1 MENDNLKSV
10 TESLYKQNL
19 ELAVKNKTLSLL
31 SKLYEISVLTLNPRE
46 LAKKITTVIQIDLNF
61 ELVGV
66 LLYDQEKDELFPLSF
81 SESDRFYKTQTDLN
95 VFSVNIPSVS
105 ENVFLKKVV
114 EQKIMAYT
122 EELRDIWDSLVPAEM
137 FNKVKSDSNVQS
149 SILYPLIIENK
160 VIGVLLLSLNRIY
173 SDLIEYEKESI
184 RTFVNVIAVA
194 LDKALLYEQL
204 ENTNT
209 KLKEANEGQA
219 SLMHFM
225 NHQVKGRF
233 GNAKN
238 IFAELLTNDYG
249 QMPDFAKPLLEK
261 GLEETKM
268 GVDYVQNIL
277 RGASAENGTLPYDM
291 KLINMKTIV
300 EEVFLKQKEY
310 AEKRWLNFNLQIE
323 PGDYNITGDAIQLG
337 EAVKNMIDN
346 SINYTKEGSIAVALS
361 VSDKKIQLKVKDTG
375 IGIASEDKDKLFKPG
390 GRGMESLKINVNST
404 GYGLAFVK
412 GVVEAHKG
420 RVWAESEGSDKG
432 SVFYIELPKT

>member
-1 MENDNLKSV
+1 MENDELKSV
-10 TESLYKQNL
+10 TENLYKQNL

-31 SKLYEISVLTLNPRE
+31 SKLYEISVLTLNPRD
-46 LAKKITTVIQIDLNF
+46 LAKKITSVIQIDLNF

-66 LLYDQEKDELFPLSF
+66 LLYDQEKNELFPLSF

-238 IFAELLTNDYG
+238 IFAELLTNDYR

-310 AEKRWLNFNLQIE
+310 AEKKGLNFNLQIE
-323 PGDYNITGDAIQLG
+323 PGDYNTTGDAIQLG
-337 EAVKNMIDN
+337 EVVKNMIDN
-346 SINYTKEGSIAVALS
+346 SINYTKGGSIATTLS
-361 VSDKKIQLKVKDTG
+361 ISDKKIQLKIKDTG

-390 GRGMESLKINVNST
+390 GRGTESLKINVNST

-412 GVVEAHKG
+412 GVVEAHSG
-420 RVWAESEGSDKG
+420 RVWAESEGIGKG
-432 SVFYIELPKT
+432 STFFIELPKN